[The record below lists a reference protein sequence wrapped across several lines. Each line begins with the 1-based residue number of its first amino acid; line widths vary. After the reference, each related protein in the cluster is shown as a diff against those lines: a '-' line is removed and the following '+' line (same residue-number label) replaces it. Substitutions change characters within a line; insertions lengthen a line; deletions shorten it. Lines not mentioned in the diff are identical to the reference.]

1 MSFNVI
7 DIAIVFL
14 LLFGFLNGFKRGFIK
29 QAVIT
34 IGTIVVIILAFL
46 FKNPL
51 SMVLY
56 KHLPFYTVGLLK
68 NYSSLNILLY
78 ELISFFIL
86 LSLFSLIFAV
96 IVKISGLV
104 EKILRATI
112 ILALPSKILGG
123 ILGVIET
130 YNFCFIVLLII
141 TMPIFMFS
149 TEPIITESKL
159 KDKIL
164 NNTIIISDMSKG
176 LVKSID
182 KVNDLLMSKKQLGKK
197 EFNCKTIN
205 VFVKN
210 KVVSKKSVK
219 YLQENNKIDKE
230 CVIK

>member
-34 IGTIVVIILAFL
+34 IGTILVIILAFL

>member
-34 IGTIVVIILAFL
+34 IGTIIVIVLAFL

-219 YLQENNKIDKE
+219 YLQDNNKIDKE

>member
-34 IGTIVVIILAFL
+34 IGTIIVIILAFL